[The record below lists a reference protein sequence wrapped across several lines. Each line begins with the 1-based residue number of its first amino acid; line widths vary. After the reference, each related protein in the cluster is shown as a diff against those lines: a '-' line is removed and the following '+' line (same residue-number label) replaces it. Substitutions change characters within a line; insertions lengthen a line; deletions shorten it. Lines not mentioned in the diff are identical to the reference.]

1 MIFDSVYD
9 SYRGVITYVRM
20 IDGKLSPRERIQMMS
35 TRAIHEILEIG
46 VELARADADQGARRS
61 ARSAT

>member
-20 IDGKLSPRERIQMMS
+20 IDGQLSPR
-35 TRAIHEILEIG
+35 
-46 VELARADADQGARRS
+46 S
-61 ARSAT
+61 ASR